1 MFISKDEVFVSHS
14 NCLELHVQPFRSE
27 AVEATQDVLKGPR
40 AKYKQT
46 VSNKHSTQSSQ
57 AQPLLKDQNSDDFK
71 GSTKRKRCTFNQ
83 RQIE

>member
-1 MFISKDEVFVSHS
+1 MSHS

-46 VSNKHSTQSSQ
+46 VSNKHSTQSS
-57 AQPLLKDQNSDDFK
+57 LLKDQNSDDFK

>member
-1 MFISKDEVFVSHS
+1 MSHS

-57 AQPLLKDQNSDDFK
+57 PQPLLKDQNSDDFK
-71 GSTKRKRCTFNQ
+71 GGTKRKRWIFNQ